1 MAGAAG
7 TVGET
12 RARPRELEDPLNLFL
27 YHPLAARLAR
37 LLVPTPVT
45 PNMVSATSL
54 LALLA
59 ASWAFCALPWPTDAL
74 AGLGF
79 MLLWHVVDGA
89 DGDLARM
96 TGRASPTG
104 EFVDGLCDYFGNIV
118 MYVAFA
124 AWLDDSL
131 GGWAW
136 GLAAAAG
143 ASHLIQTNHAET
155 ERRLYLSRAYGVPW
169 LRSEPA
175 LGGADWVTR
184 TFGFLGVAYLRVSE
198 WMSPSGNPIDKALKE
213 AAGDPA
219 AIERLRRAIRAAS
232 PGSRVLEKALGA
244 NPKTFLIAA
253 SVALGS
259 PLYYFLTM
267 ISAINLILL
276 VSIVVHRRVARRLAA
291 ELSAG

>member
-1 MAGAAG
+1 MASARGA
-7 TVGET
+7 TSS
-12 RARPRELEDPLNLFL
+12 ARPRELEDPLNFFV
-27 YHPLAARLAR
+27 YHPLAVRLAR
-37 LLVPTPVT
+37 LLAPTPVT
-45 PNMVSATSL
+45 PNMVSAMSF

-59 ASWAFCALPWPTDAL
+59 ATWSFCGLAWPGNAL

-136 GLAAAAG
+136 GLAIAAG

-155 ERRLYLSRAYGVPW
+155 ERRLYLWRAYGVPW

-175 LGGADWVTR
+175 LGTANWVTR
-184 TFGFLGVAYLRVSE
+184 SFGFLGVAYLRVSE
-198 WMSPSGNPIDKALKE
+198 WMSPGDNPIDRALKR

-219 AIERLRRAIRAAS
+219 ATARIRRTIRAAS
-232 PGSRVLEKALGA
+232 PASRVLEKALGA
-244 NPKTFLIAA
+244 NPKTFVIAA

-259 PLYYFLTM
+259 PLYFFLAM
-267 ISAINLILL
+267 ILAINLILI
-276 VSIVVHRRVARRLAA
+276 VSIIVHRRVERRLAA
-291 ELSAG
+291 ALSGG